1 MPQIDIKNII
11 QIIPNMEIG
20 GAEKTVLEIGAYLK
34 NTHYEPIVLTS
45 GGGMIENLKEKKIKV
60 LTRKIDQKNPYTIF
74 TNIEKFKNIFLE
86 NKISLVHA
94 RSRAPAWSAYYA
106 SKKLNIPFITTWH
119 GHAENSSFFKKKYNS
134 IMLKGNAV
142 IANSEYTAKKISENY
157 SYDISNIDIIPRGVS
172 SSDYTSN
179 NFSEKEIIDLKRKW
193 IIKDDQ
199 KVILLPARY
208 SRWKGHELAIRACS
222 KIVEENPK
230 LNISIIFIGNKEGNE
245 KYVSNLEKLSN
256 TLGLSNYIKIL
267 GNFENMPLAY
277 HISDI
282 ILYPSIIPEPFGRV
296 PIEAQA
302 AGKIIIASNNGG
314 MTETIKEG
322 EDNTGF
328 RIKNNDVE
336 DLKNKINLSLNLND
350 DEISN
355 LRKRAIE
362 YVDKNFSLENMCK
375 KTLDVYDRILNVSK
389 K

>member
-20 GAEKTVLEIGAYLK
+20 GAEKTVLEIGSYLK

-45 GGGMIENLKEKKIKV
+45 GGRMIERLKEKEIKV
-60 LTRKIDQKNPYTIF
+60 LKRKIDQKNPYKIF
-74 TNIEKFKNIFLE
+74 TNINKFKNLFLE
-86 NKISLVHA
+86 NKVSLVHA

-119 GHAENSSFFKKKYNS
+119 GHAEESSLFKKKYNS

-142 IANSEYTAKKISENY
+142 IANSKYTAKKISENY
-157 SYDISNIDIIPRGVS
+157 KYDISNIDIIPRGVN
-172 SSDYTSN
+172 SSDYAES
-179 NFSEKEIIDLKRKW
+179 NFSEQEILDLKRKW

-208 SRWKGHELAIRACS
+208 TRWKGHELAIRACS
-222 KIVEENPK
+222 KIIEENPK

-245 KYVSNLEKLSN
+245 RYIKNLEQLSN

-267 GNFENMPLAY
+267 GNFENMALAY
-277 HISDI
+277 HVSDI

-322 EDNTGF
+322 DDNTGF
-328 RIKNNDVE
+328 RIKNNDME
-336 DLKNKINLSLNLND
+336 DLKNKVHLALNLND
-350 DEISN
+350 DEINN

>member
-45 GGGMIENLKEKKIKV
+45 GGGMIEKLKEKKIKV

-119 GHAENSSFFKKKYNS
+119 GHAENSSYFKKKYNS

-193 IIKDDQ
+193 IIKDDE

-208 SRWKGHELAIRACS
+208 SRWKGHEIAISACS
-222 KIVEENPK
+222 KIVKENPK

-277 HISDI
+277 YVSDI

>member
-45 GGGMIENLKEKKIKV
+45 GGGMIEKLKEKKIKV

-119 GHAENSSFFKKKYNS
+119 GHAENSSYFKKKYNS

-230 LNISIIFIGNKEGNE
+230 LNISIIFIGNKKGNE
-245 KYVSNLEKLSN
+245 KYISNLEKLSN
-256 TLGLSNYIKIL
+256 NLGLSNYIKIL

-277 HISDI
+277 HVSDI
-282 ILYPSIIPEPFGRV
+282 ILYPSIIPEPFG
-296 PIEAQA
+296 
-302 AGKIIIASNNGG
+302 
-314 MTETIKEG
+314 
-322 EDNTGF
+322 
-328 RIKNNDVE
+328 
-336 DLKNKINLSLNLND
+336 LSL
-350 DEISN
+350 IH
-355 LRKRAIE
+355 I
-362 YVDKNFSLENMCK
+362 
-375 KTLDVYDRILNVSK
+375 
-389 K
+389 

>member
-1 MPQIDIKNII
+1 MPHIDSKNII

-45 GGGMIENLKEKKIKV
+45 GGRMIESLKEKKIKV
-60 LTRKIDQKNPYTIF
+60 LIRKIDQKNPFGIF

-86 NKISLVHA
+86 NKVSLIHV

-106 SKKLNIPFITTWH
+106 SKKLNIPFIATWH

-142 IANSEYTAKKISENY
+142 IANSKYTAKKISENY
-157 SYDISNIDIIPRGVS
+157 NYDISNIDIIPRGVS
-172 SSDYTSN
+172 SADYGVN
-179 NFSEKEIIDLKRKW
+179 NFSEKEILDLKREW
-193 IIKDDQ
+193 DITNDQ

-208 SRWKGHELAIRACS
+208 TRWKGHELAIRACS
-222 KIVEENPK
+222 KLIEENPK
-230 LNISIIFIGNKEGNE
+230 LNVSIIFIGNKKGSER
-245 KYVSNLEKLSN
+245 YVSNLEKLSN
-256 TLGLSNYIKIL
+256 SLGLSNYIKIL
-267 GNFENMPLAY
+267 GNFKNMALAY
-277 HISDI
+277 HVSDI

-322 EDNTGF
+322 ANNTGF
-328 RIKNNDVE
+328 RIKNNDME
-336 DLKNKINLSLNLND
+336 DLKNKINLALNFND
-350 DEISN
+350 HEINN
-355 LRKRAIE
+355 LRKRAVE
-362 YVDKNFSLENMCK
+362 NVDKNFSLENMCK

>member
-119 GHAENSSFFKKKYNS
+119 GHAENSSYFKKKYNS

-199 KVILLPARY
+199 KVLLLPARY
-208 SRWKGHELAIRACS
+208 SRWKGHEIAISACS
-222 KIVEENPK
+222 KIVKENPK

-328 RIKNNDVE
+328 RIRNNDME
-336 DLKNKINLSLNLND
+336 DLKNKINIALNLNN
-350 DEISN
+350 DEINN

-362 YVDKNFSLENMCK
+362 HVDKNFSLKNMCK

>member
-119 GHAENSSFFKKKYNS
+119 GHAENSSYFKKKYNS

-199 KVILLPARY
+199 KVLLLPARY
-208 SRWKGHELAIRACS
+208 SRWKGHEIAISACS
-222 KIVEENPK
+222 KIVKENPK

-277 HISDI
+277 HVSDI

-328 RIKNNDVE
+328 RIRNNDME
-336 DLKNKINLSLNLND
+336 DLKNKINIALNLNN
-350 DEISN
+350 DEINN

-362 YVDKNFSLENMCK
+362 HVDKNFSLENMCK

>member
-20 GAEKTVLEIGAYLK
+20 GAEKTVLEIGTYLK
-34 NTHYEPIVLTS
+34 NTQYEPIVLT
-45 GGGMIENLKEKKIKV
+45 GGGRMIENLKEEKIKV
-60 LTRKIDQKNPYTIF
+60 LTRKIDQKNPYKIF

-119 GHAENSSFFKKKYNS
+119 GHAENSSYFKKKYNS

-208 SRWKGHELAIRACS
+208 SKWKGHELAIRACS

-230 LNISIIFIGNKEGNE
+230 LNISIIFIGNKKGNE
-245 KYVSNLEKLSN
+245 KYISNLEKLSN
-256 TLGLSNYIKIL
+256 NLGLSNYIKIL

-277 HISDI
+277 HVSDI
-282 ILYPSIIPEPFGRV
+282 ILYPSIVPEPFGRV
-296 PIEAQA
+296 PIETQA

>member
-1 MPQIDIKNII
+1 MPHIDSKNII

-45 GGGMIENLKEKKIKV
+45 GGRMIESLKEKKIKV
-60 LTRKIDQKNPYTIF
+60 LVRKIDQKNPFGIF
-74 TNIEKFKNIFLE
+74 TNIEKFKNIFSE
-86 NKISLVHA
+86 NKVSLVHV

-106 SKKLNIPFITTWH
+106 SKKLNIPFIATWH

-134 IMLKGNAV
+134 IMLRGNAV
-142 IANSEYTAKKISENY
+142 IANSKYTAKKISENY
-157 SYDISNIDIIPRGVS
+157 NYDISNIDIIPRGVS
-172 SSDYTSN
+172 SADYGVN
-179 NFSEKEIIDLKRKW
+179 NFSEKEILDLKREW
-193 IIKDDQ
+193 DITNDQ

-208 SRWKGHELAIRACS
+208 TRWKGHELAIRACS
-222 KIVEENPK
+222 KLIEENPK
-230 LNISIIFIGNKEGNE
+230 LNVSIIFIGNKKGSER
-245 KYVSNLEKLSN
+245 YVSNLEKLSN
-256 TLGLSNYIKIL
+256 SLGLSNYIKIL
-267 GNFENMPLAY
+267 GNFKNMALAY
-277 HISDI
+277 HVSDI

-322 EDNTGF
+322 ANNTGF
-328 RIKNNDVE
+328 RIKNNDME
-336 DLKNKINLSLNLND
+336 DLKNKINLALNFND
-350 DEISN
+350 HEINN
-355 LRKRAIE
+355 LRKRAVE
-362 YVDKNFSLENMCK
+362 NVDKNFSLENMCK

>member
-119 GHAENSSFFKKKYNS
+119 GHAENSSYFKKKYNS

-208 SRWKGHELAIRACS
+208 SRWKGHEIAISACS
-222 KIVEENPK
+222 KIVKENPK

-277 HISDI
+277 HVSDI

>member
-1 MPQIDIKNII
+1 MLANIPPQTAASATVFPGSTSVIRLGKTGI
-11 QIIPNMEIG
+11 IIPIPTESRITV
-20 GAEKTVLEIGAYLK
+20 KT
-34 NTHYEPIVLTS
+34 
-45 GGGMIENLKEKKIKV
+45 
-60 LTRKIDQKNPYTIF
+60 
-74 TNIEKFKNIFLE
+74 
-86 NKISLVHA
+86 
-94 RSRAPAWSAYYA
+94 
-106 SKKLNIPFITTWH
+106 
-119 GHAENSSFFKKKYNS
+119 
-134 IMLKGNAV
+134 
-142 IANSEYTAKKISENY
+142 
-157 SYDISNIDIIPRGVS
+157 
-172 SSDYTSN
+172 
-179 NFSEKEIIDLKRKW
+179 
-193 IIKDDQ
+193 
-199 KVILLPARY
+199 
-208 SRWKGHELAIRACS
+208 
-222 KIVEENPK
+222 
-230 LNISIIFIGNKEGNE
+230 IIFIGNKEGNE

>member
-119 GHAENSSFFKKKYNS
+119 GHAENSSFFKKRYNS

-142 IANSEYTAKKISENY
+142 IANSKYTAKKISENY

-222 KIVEENPK
+222 KIVEENDNDFTLIQNLRDKVPYLIELINKQNLNEYIKIVTSFCFDANKYFNDSEPWAEKKKNK
-230 LNISIIFIGNKEGNE
+230 LRMNSILYTVLVQIKNISILLYPIIPIATNKVLGAMN
-245 KYVSNLEKLSN
+245 LSN
-256 TLGLSNYIKIL
+256 
-267 GNFENMPLAY
+267 
-277 HISDI
+277 SD
-282 ILYPSIIPEPFGRV
+282 
-296 PIEAQA
+296 
-302 AGKIIIASNNGG
+302 
-314 MTETIKEG
+314 
-322 EDNTGF
+322 
-328 RIKNNDVE
+328 
-336 DLKNKINLSLNLND
+336 LSLNN
-350 DEISN
+350 IT
-355 LRKRAIE
+355 
-362 YVDKNFSLENMCK
+362 K
-375 KTLDVYDRILNVSK
+375 KKSI
-389 K
+389 

>member
-119 GHAENSSFFKKKYNS
+119 GHAENSSYFKKKYNS

-208 SRWKGHELAIRACS
+208 SRWKGHEIAISACS
-222 KIVEENPK
+222 KIVKENPK

-277 HISDI
+277 HVSDI

-328 RIKNNDVE
+328 RIKNNDME
-336 DLKNKINLSLNLND
+336 DLKNKINLALNLND

-355 LRKRAIE
+355 LGKRAIE